1 MPDTA
6 APNPATSDSSSLW
19 GELSPYLLGTFSAM
33 KRISGGKFEPGGGGG
48 VVAAITE
55 AQLDISLN
63 WQSPFESAGPE
74 SRAPMLMA
82 LLQSGQIQP
91 LVDSVGAAS
100 NAMLP
105 KSLDVSAV
113 GAALSKRLDEFAG
126 RTGITKLNS
135 TQIFNGMPPVKIQLT
150 ALFRA
155 WRNAADEVEK
165 PFKQLMQWALPE
177 ELAAS
182 GTLVGNLADAMA
194 GKKDYVEALMPSKSP
209 TVISF
214 KYKNRTFAP
223 MVIESIG
230 MPLGSPI
237 DKNSNFVELLVPIT
251 ICSLTAI
258 DQKDWA
264 AIGPV

>member
-1 MPDTA
+1 MEIDIVSRVGT
-6 APNPATSDSSSLW
+6 SLW
-19 GELSPYLLGTFSAM
+19 DGLSRHLVGSFTTM
-33 KRISGGKFEPGGGGG
+33 QQENGKWVTMPSEG
-48 VVAAITE
+48 VVKAAITE
-55 AQLDISLN
+55 AQLDVSLN

-91 LVDSVGAAS
+91 LIDMAGAGANAILPSAMNVDGIGAK
-100 NAMLP
+100 L
-105 KSLDVSAV
+105 SAIA
-113 GAALSKRLDEFAG
+113 GEFAG

-177 ELAAS
+177 ELAS
-182 GTLVGNLADAMA
+182 SGGTLIERFANAMQT
-194 GKKDYVEALMPSKSP
+194 GDYVEALMPSKAP

-237 DKNSNFVELLVPIT
+237 DKNSNFIELLVPIT
-251 ICSLTAI
+251 ICSLTAL
-258 DQKDWA
+258 DRKDWA
-264 AIGPV
+264 QASPI